1 MLAAAPGFSVLQ
13 FSRVPSLGLV
23 HVDGP
28 AGGICLDTPA
38 AVAAYTTTFTHLH
51 LVSLTRQESAARLS
65 EGALVREA

>member
-1 MLAAAPGFSVLQ
+1 MLAAAPGFSVLR

-51 LVSLTRQESAARLS
+51 LVSL
-65 EGALVREA
+65 